1 MARVRY
7 RINQSR
13 SRVLVTARSSVHDT
27 ETEWAEVSGFIEVD
41 PLDPNAGASAEI
53 EVNMASFDAGD
64 WLKNRKL
71 RKDMDFDKHP
81 LATMKIEKLENVQRD
96 GAKVSAT
103 LHGALAWRGK
113 EIAVVVTGS
122 GTLDDKEL
130 RAQGNFDINV
140 TKLGITPPKV
150 LMIKVEDVVSC
161 KVDVV
166 ARVA

>member
-1 MARVRY
+1 MPSYTIDSKASKLV
-7 RINQSR
+7 
-13 SRVLVTARSSVHDT
+13 VTARSSVHNTDT
-27 ETEWAEVSGFIEVD
+27 EWRGITGTIDAELDALEKISADISVD
-41 PLDPNAGASAEI
+41 MTTA
-53 EVNMASFDAGD
+53 DAGD

-81 LATMKIEKLENVQRD
+81 VATMSIEKLEDVQQD

-103 LHGALAWRGK
+103 LHGALSWRGK
-113 EIAVVVTGS
+113 TISVVVTGT

-140 TKLGITPPKV
+140 TELGITPPKV

-161 KVDVV
+161 KVDVL